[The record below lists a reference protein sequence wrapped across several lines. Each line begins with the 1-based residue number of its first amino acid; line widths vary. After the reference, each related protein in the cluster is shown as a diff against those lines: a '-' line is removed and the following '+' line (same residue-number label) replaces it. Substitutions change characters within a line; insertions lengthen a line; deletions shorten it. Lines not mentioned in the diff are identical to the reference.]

1 MTKQELFGDID
12 FKMLVDNP
20 DFKEASVREFIISPI
35 LNQLGFTSDNLILE
49 KSVQVQTGSK
59 KQTTAIYADYV
70 LKVDGKHFCVIEAK
84 SPQKNINDKKTVEQA
99 FSYAYHDLVRSPY
112 FALCNGVEFALYTSD
127 MDRTKLLHFFL
138 EDIEDNWEDL
148 ESVLSLYSL
157 QNYITPPHE
166 PIKKEPKRNP
176 NFDYLNR
183 DRLPEIPVKKQAAK
197 RHFGVHGYFTSQ
209 AWNVVQKYIK
219 HYTQEGDLVLDPFGG
234 KGVTAIEAM
243 MADRKAITVD
253 LNPMAVFITQSLI
266 APVNFYELHEAFEK
280 IKNEYLKLEPKTNA
294 EVSATLKK
302 YEKQLPKDL
311 QLPKSS
317 DVKTVRKLF
326 TKKQLAQLVLLKSL
340 IVKVKDKNIKAS
352 LMLMFSGLVSK
363 ANLTVHSNESI
374 DEGKKATG
382 GFDCAPFRYYR
393 YRLAPNPKTPDEEV
407 IEEVIKNNKKA
418 TGGFNCGPFQYYRYR
433 VAPYPKQLNI
443 LDYFESRYKRI
454 FAAKKE
460 IEEKINFV
468 KIENI
473 DVRKGTATDLSF
485 IENETV
491 DYIYTDPPYGK
502 KIPYLDLSTMWN
514 AWLDLD
520 VTEEDYKLEAIEGG
534 ERNKSKQE
542 YCDLIAKSIREMY
555 RVLKFDRWL
564 SFVFAHKDPDF
575 WHLIVETAENCG
587 FEYHSTVT
595 QSNGHRSFKKI
606 QHPLTVLTGQLIINF
621 KKTRNPKS
629 IVKGKLDM
637 STLDALMQTIEGV
650 IAANNGAT
658 IEQINN
664 EVVVKGIELNFMY
677 ALRKEY
683 DDITPILMANFD
695 YNPNTEKYYMRKN
708 TRFTSHINLETRIK
722 YYINNFLGQ
731 KGREGKN
738 PTFDE
743 IVFYVMPLLKNGAT
757 PEGQTIL
764 NVLESIAERVGK
776 DGWKLSNGEL
786 F

>member
-197 RHFGVHGYFTSQ
+197 RHFGVHGYFTRQ
-209 AWNVVQKYIK
+209 AWNVVQQYIK
-219 HYTQEGDLVLDPFGG
+219 NYSQPGDLVLDPFGG
-234 KGVTAIEAM
+234 SGITAIEAM
-243 MADRKAITVD
+243 MTDRKAINVD
-253 LNPMAVFITQSLI
+253 LNPFAVFLVESLI
-266 APVNFYELHEAFEK
+266 APVNTSELANVFEE
-280 IKNEYLKLEPKTNA
+280 IKAEYLKKEPKTK
-294 EVSATLKK
+294 EEIEKTLKK
-302 YEKQLPKDL
+302 YKGCKILS
-311 QLPKSS
+311 LPKSS
-317 DVKTVRKLF
+317 DVPTTDKLF
-326 TKKQLAQLVLLKSL
+326 NKEQMAKLSLLKHLIKKQKNT
-340 IVKVKDKNIKAS
+340 NIKKS
-352 LMLMFSGLVSK
+352 LMLVFSGIVTK
-363 ANLTVHSNESI
+363 INLTYHISDTV
-374 DEGKKATG
+374 KTKTKTG
-382 GFDCAPFRYYR
+382 FGGGDSAAFRYYR
-393 YRLAPNPKTPDEEV
+393 YRIA
-407 IEEVIKNNKKA
+407 KKP
-418 TGGFNCGPFQYYRYR
+418 TKIDF
-433 VAPYPKQLNI
+433 LN
-443 LDYFESRYKRI
+443 YFELRCKRI
-454 FAAKKE
+454 IDAKIE
-460 IEEKINFV
+460 IEEKINNQT
-468 KIENI
+468 IENI

-542 YCDLIAKSIREMY
+542 YTDLIAKSIREMY
-555 RVLKFDRWL
+555 RVLKFDRWM
-564 SFVFAHKDPDF
+564 SFVFAHKDPEF
-575 WHLIVETAENCG
+575 WHLIVDTAEKCG
-587 FEYHSTVT
+587 FEYHSTVS
-595 QSNGHRSFKKI
+595 QKNGKKSFKKI
-606 QHPLTVLTGQLIINF
+606 QYSFSVLSGQLIINF
-621 KKTRNPKS
+621 KKTKNPKS
-629 IVKGKLDM
+629 IAKAKLDM
-637 STLDALMQTIEGV
+637 SAYDALMQTIEGV

-731 KGREGKN
+731 NEREGKN